1 MTLIN
6 EAKFWDREVI
16 LKYNISGPRYTSY
29 PTAVQFEDFDPTQT
43 LEIAREHKNSHKPLS
58 LYVHVPFCRHICF
71 YCGCNKVAT
80 KDPARADAYIDVL
93 EKEMQM
99 LSPYFSERPV
109 RQLHWGGGT
118 PTFLSVDQIKRLFM
132 TIKKHF
138 SLLADDLGEYSI
150 EIDPRVTSRDQLVLL
165 RELGFN
171 RISLGVQDFNPDTQV
186 AINRLQSY
194 DMVAEMMHIA
204 RENGFFSV
212 SFDLIY
218 GLPKQTRESFDRT
231 IEQVIALDPDRI
243 AVYNYAHLPERFLP
257 QRRIDE
263 AELPAPEE
271 KLNILDSCISHLQR
285 AGYVYIGMDHFAKP
299 GDDLVEALNEGTLQR
314 NFQGYSTYG
323 NMDMLGL
330 GVSSISYIN
339 QTFVQNYRDL
349 EQYEQV
355 ISSGQLAS
363 FKGYKLN
370 DDDLIRQKVIQELS
384 CNGRLSFDAIDEQFD
399 IDSRAYFAN
408 EIRRLAFLA
417 DDGLVTVDADS
428 VKVTKAGRLLLRPIC
443 MVFDAYLQK
452 NSASKPRFSKVL

>member
-1 MTLIN
+1 MTVIN
-6 EAKFWDREVI
+6 EPKIWDREVI

-29 PTAVQFEDFDPTQT
+29 PTAVQFEDFDPTRT
-43 LEIAREHKNSHKPLS
+43 LEIAQEHKNTHQSMS

-71 YCGCNKVAT
+71 YCGCNKIAT
-80 KDPARADAYIDVL
+80 KDPARADAYIDIL

-99 LSPYFSERPV
+99 MAPYFAERPV

-118 PTFLSVDQIKRLFM
+118 PTFLSIDQIKRLFLL
-132 TIKKHF
+132 IKKNF

-194 DMVAEMMHIA
+194 DMVSEMMHIA
-204 RENGFFSV
+204 RQNGFFSV

-231 IEQVIALDPDRI
+231 IEQVIALNPDRI

-257 QRRIDE
+257 QRRINE
-263 AELPAPEE
+263 SELPSPEE
-271 KLNILDSCISHLQR
+271 KLNILDSCINALQQ

-299 GDDLVEALNEGTLQR
+299 GDDLVDALNEGTLQR

-349 EQYEQV
+349 GQYEQV
-355 ISSGQLAS
+355 ISNGNLAS
-363 FKGYKLN
+363 FKGYQLN
-370 DDDLIRQKVIQELS
+370 DDDLIRQRVIQELS
-384 CNGRLSFDAIDEQFD
+384 CNGRLKFDALDEQFD

-417 DDGLVTVDADS
+417 DDGLVTVDNHAI
-428 VKVTKAGRLLLRPIC
+428 KVTSAGRLLLRPIC
-443 MVFDAYLQK
+443 MVFDAYLQQSPANK
-452 NSASKPRFSKVL
+452 NRFSKVL

>member
-1 MTLIN
+1 MTVTN
-6 EAKFWDREVI
+6 EPKIWDREVI

-29 PTAVQFEDFDPTQT
+29 PTAVQFEDFDPTRT
-43 LEIAREHKNSHKPLS
+43 LEIAQKHKNSHKSLS

-71 YCGCNKVAT
+71 YCGCNKIAT
-80 KDPARADAYIDVL
+80 KDPARADAYLDIL

-99 LSPYFSERPV
+99 LAPYFSERPV

-118 PTFLSVDQIKRLFM
+118 PTFLSVDQIKRLFLI
-132 TIKKHF
+132 IKKNF

-194 DMVAEMMHIA
+194 DMVSEMMHIA
-204 RENGFFSV
+204 RQNGFFSV

-231 IEQVIALDPDRI
+231 IEQVIALNPDRI

-257 QRRIDE
+257 QRRINE
-263 AELPAPEE
+263 SELPSPEE
-271 KLNILDSCISHLQR
+271 KLNILDSCIHALQQ

-339 QTFVQNYRDL
+339 QTFVQNYRDI

-355 ISSGQLAS
+355 ISSGKLAS
-363 FKGYKLN
+363 FKGYQLN
-370 DDDLIRQKVIQELS
+370 DDDLIRQRVIQELS
-384 CNGRLSFDAIDEQFD
+384 CNGRLKFDALDEQFD
-399 IDSRAYFAN
+399 IDSRAYFAD

-417 DDGLVTVDADS
+417 DDGLVTVDNHAIQ
-428 VKVTKAGRLLLRPIC
+428 VTKAGRLLLRPIC

-452 NSASKPRFSKVL
+452 SPTNKNRFSKVL